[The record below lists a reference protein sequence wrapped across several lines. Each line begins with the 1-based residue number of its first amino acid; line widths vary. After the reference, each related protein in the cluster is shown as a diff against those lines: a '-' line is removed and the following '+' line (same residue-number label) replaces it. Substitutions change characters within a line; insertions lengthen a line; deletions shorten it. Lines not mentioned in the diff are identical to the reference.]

1 MSSARLNFG
10 GLTLSTA
17 RLSTVR
23 SAVSLSQRTWSVDPL
38 SSVTHP
44 LTKASLSSLSQTH
57 RFPENS
63 AKSRAESV
71 DRESREAELCWVLM
85 NLGVNVPVEGLRES
99 LREFCSDTCPG
110 ILSLSFGI
118 FPFLYVVYWISSQ
131 QAILADG

>member
-17 RLSTVR
+17 RLSTVL
-23 SAVSLSQRTWSVDPL
+23 STVSLSQRTWRVEPL

-44 LTKASLSSLSQTH
+44 LTKASFSSLSQTH

-71 DRESREAELCWVLM
+71 ERESREAELCCDLM
-85 NLGVNVPVEGLRES
+85 NLGVNVPVEGLREI

-110 ILSLSFGI
+110 I
-118 FPFLYVVYWISSQ
+118 FPLFFLCV
-131 QAILADG
+131 

>member
-23 SAVSLSQRTWSVDPL
+23 SAVSLSQRTLSVDPL

-44 LTKASLSSLSQTH
+44 LTKASFSSLSQTH

-71 DRESREAELCWVLM
+71 ERESREAELCWVLM

-99 LREFCSDTCPG
+99 LREFWSDTCPG
-110 ILSLSFGI
+110 ISSLSFVCC
-118 FPFLYVVYWISSQ
+118 L
-131 QAILADG
+131 LAMPTTGNPCRRG

>member
-23 SAVSLSQRTWSVDPL
+23 SAVSFSQRTWRVDPL

-44 LTKASLSSLSQTH
+44 LTKASCSSLTQTH
-57 RFPENS
+57 RLPENS

-71 DRESREAELCWVLM
+71 ERESREAELELC
-85 NLGVNVPVEGLRES
+85 
-99 LREFCSDTCPG
+99 
-110 ILSLSFGI
+110 
-118 FPFLYVVYWISSQ
+118 
-131 QAILADG
+131 